1 MIDLKTL
8 PEEGWRQRDHYDR
21 LELADGSAVE
31 KIVYELFLLPSKD
44 DVYIDLKSQCTWL
57 GACPR
62 CLAPVDIPL
71 ALSVQFMG
79 SFDPDLLVGGDHAI
93 GKQDLD
99 VIYFEA
105 QEMDEKDF
113 VREQIELQVPS
124 YGLCE
129 ENCLGLCPQ
138 CGKNWN
144 KGLCHCR
151 QETTPEPSALAL
163 ALKKLKLDLN
173 G

>member
-21 LELADGSAVE
+21 LEFADGSAVE
-31 KIVYELFLLPSKD
+31 KIAYELFLLPSKD

-124 YGLCE
+124 YALCE

-144 KGLCHCR
+144 KGHWHCQ